1 MDAVSETDG
10 EEGDAWGWD
19 DHQGDGNAAPSAAD
33 AVEGLQEFQIFVT
46 PRCDVPFDLMQLDR
60 WREIESSLGIK
71 DSKGSPTKSRT
82 STTPKIPPE
91 LQGGADVTFAKCRDF
106 AGMVAGFVFKLGDQ
120 GLGYYN
126 DLIPP
131 QLSTVIRLSELI
143 PATGEVPSPTVVT
156 RPAKRARR
164 PRNKDGSRL
173 RRPTRRQCANT
184 WRGPHRHP
192 DATQFGEMAWK
203 RQGLCALDTVNPNC
217 WESLTT
223 KALPRSAAD
232 VLFTQESKLH
242 RDDSRCAAELAARSA
257 GWNPCLSMALATA
270 AEAASGGCGVLAR
283 RGVGIRESD
292 HSCKDGMQ
300 HRLCLAWVSGII
312 RGGIH
317 CLSIYLKSG
326 EGMSEANKAILEEA
340 AVLLGLLKGPWIV
353 AGDFNVNPEDL
364 AATRW
369 VDIVD
374 GVLFAPALPT
384 CTTATSSNKYDYFVV
399 HRSIAHAVVAVQ
411 RIEDGACKPHW
422 PARLLIKSN
431 ARRMAVRKLVRAKKV
446 PGTLPFGP
454 PPTPQDYSKVHSLV
468 AHQSMQQTSAAA
480 TEWYT
485 LARKEWSAIAG
496 EDLAYAPP
504 RFKWAEAAGSQLARP
519 WAGASATSVLWRSL
533 ARRAQEAGNIL
544 ARDPSALTA
553 LQSAELRRHPADA
566 ERAVTSLCNTQRP
579 LVKPLVVSWARS
591 LTCAITAQSVRW
603 ALSLAHLAETRAK
616 HLEQTVATCRK
627 REWQVKIGA
636 RTSEGGKAMPTKL
649 AHRWVKGLAGWMPSP
664 VGELALKDEDEEG
677 IIDDGVPLE
686 IELENASLIG
696 ATSCSGRGPLSD
708 QATVE
713 QQAND
718 WAEIWQEEA
727 SYCEPDFG
735 DLRGEQL
742 APLWPWAIIEA
753 VSTFPVGTG
762 LGADNVAPR
771 ALRRLSEAAIVALI
785 ALFLA
790 FEAAGSWAAA
800 LNLVLIVLLPKGEGA
815 FRTIGLFPT
824 PVRVWMRARTF
835 TAKAWEAANTIPGVF
850 GGCGMGAQRA
860 AWEEAMMAE
869 AAALQHLDL
878 LQMLYDLVKAFE
890 TVPHGILVE
899 CAKECGYNL
908 TILRLSL
915 AAYRLVR
922 SLGVEGV
929 FSRLIQATRGITA
942 GSVFATTELRVLLHK
957 MMLRIRAKWGDRLRS
972 KLYVD
977 DLSLSAV
984 GHGLPLALLQAEVSD
999 FVVWYFETILKM
1011 IVSVKKSVVLA
1022 NTLRLAK
1029 LAALQMK
1036 VKKLRPVKAAKLLG
1050 TGVVGGRR
1058 RTTKVLQGRLKA
1070 FKKYAHRFHRLRAA
1084 GTSTLG
1090 MVRAIGPPSVLYGVE
1105 TMGLA
1110 STALYNTRT
1119 AFAKAG
1125 APQAGGKNPDAVL
1138 YFLDGTTGTL
1148 DAAFE
1153 AHTAPVKHWAL
1164 AWWDNWFHKEILEM
1178 AFQGAALKL
1187 AVKEEDSWARVA
1199 GPVTALIVSLGRIGW
1214 VMPSAIEAID
1224 DLGYSWNFLLDS
1236 PARILC
1242 EVRASVRR
1250 WRFARLGKTQPALIP
1265 GNCDVGAPS
1274 CPQGTVVVE
1283 FASTLTSNLR
1293 SKKAVVE
1300 DVVWDSAAK
1309 AGMVSAASGGQW
1321 PQARK
1326 VKVARWNLTDN
1337 RCQLCLAA
1345 VGTEEH
1351 RFCCSATRPVGGWPA
1366 APKAAARCL
1375 GRLSSDRK
1383 RLLQTR
1389 GLLALRLP
1397 APPPHPGEWFRW
1409 ARAPPEDL
1417 PEEAVWYLDGS
1428 LVHGQ
1433 WRQFRATGFGIVV
1446 VVGLEVVAYG
1456 QGIPPHWCD
1465 TAAAAE
1471 AWALLTALSLVPF
1484 PPRMRTDCLVLI
1496 RVAQAG
1502 LLEAT
1507 KASRPLARIW
1517 GMIGTKL
1524 DGNIETLADDE
1535 LLAWMPAHQTL
1546 AAIGTRRLSNGKLLT
1561 AVDWRANRLVDV
1573 LAKQAAA
1580 TREAPRAVS
1589 LLLKSA
1595 QAAVRHASAL
1605 LGRVT
1610 VAANHHE
1617 VSTTQEDG
1625 TEKIVVKRDA
1635 QQPDA
1640 ATRARRSRKR
1650 AAPKPAAA
1658 PKAAAA
1664 PTAAAAAPA
1673 GATDDVAAL
1682 FKPPRP
1688 ITATAKAA
1696 RWLRRRRHQDDRAAT
1711 DRRVQEIGAAA
1722 VVTPGLPTGAE
1733 KIAEVKRRVRARLE

>member
-1 MDAVSETDG
+1 
-10 EEGDAWGWD
+10 
-19 DHQGDGNAAPSAAD
+19 
-33 AVEGLQEFQIFVT
+33 
-46 PRCDVPFDLMQLDR
+46 
-60 WREIESSLGIK
+60 
-71 DSKGSPTKSRT
+71 
-82 STTPKIPPE
+82 
-91 LQGGADVTFAKCRDF
+91 
-106 AGMVAGFVFKLGDQ
+106 
-120 GLGYYN
+120 
-126 DLIPP
+126 
-131 QLSTVIRLSELI
+131 
-143 PATGEVPSPTVVT
+143 
-156 RPAKRARR
+156 
-164 PRNKDGSRL
+164 
-173 RRPTRRQCANT
+173 
-184 WRGPHRHP
+184 
-192 DATQFGEMAWK
+192 
-203 RQGLCALDTVNPNC
+203 
-217 WESLTT
+217 
-223 KALPRSAAD
+223 
-232 VLFTQESKLH
+232 
-242 RDDSRCAAELAARSA
+242 
-257 GWNPCLSMALATA
+257 
-270 AEAASGGCGVLAR
+270 
-283 RGVGIRESD
+283 
-292 HSCKDGMQ
+292 
-300 HRLCLAWVSGII
+300 
-312 RGGIH
+312 
-317 CLSIYLKSG
+317 
-326 EGMSEANKAILEEA
+326 MSEANKAILEEA

-374 GVLFAPALPT
+374 GVVFAPALPT
-384 CTTATSSNKYDYFVV
+384 CTTATSSNRYDCFVV

-411 RIEDGACKPHW
+411 RVEDGACKPHW

-454 PPTPQDYSKVHSLV
+454 PCAPQDYSKVHCLV
-468 AHQSMQQTSAAA
+468 AHQSLQQTSAAA

-485 LARKEWSAIAG
+485 LARKEWSSIAG
-496 EDLAYAPP
+496 EDLAYALP
-504 RFKWAEAAGSQLARP
+504 RFKWAVAAGSQLARP

-544 ARDPSALTA
+544 ARGPSALTA

-579 LVKPLVVSWARS
+579 LVKPLVASWARS
-591 LTCAITAQSVRW
+591 LMGAITAQSVRW
-603 ALSLAHLAETRAK
+603 ALSLAQLAETRARQ
-616 HLEQTVATCRK
+616 LEQTVASCRK

-664 VGELALKDEDEEG
+664 VGELALEDEDDEG

-686 IELENASLIG
+686 VQLENASLIG
-696 ATSCSGRGPLSD
+696 TTSCSGRGPLSD

-735 DLRGEQL
+735 DLAGEQL

-771 ALRRLSEAAIVALI
+771 ALRRLSEAAIEALI

-815 FRTIGLFPT
+815 FRTIGLFPM
-824 PVRVWMRARTF
+824 PVRVWMRARAF
-835 TAKAWEAANTIPGVF
+835 TAKAWEATNTIPGVF

-890 TVPHGILVE
+890 TVPHDILVE
-899 CAKECGYNL
+899 CARECGYNL

-929 FSRLIQATRGITA
+929 FSRLIQASRGITA
-942 GSVFATTELRVLLHK
+942 GSGFATTELRVLLHK
-957 MMLRIRAKWGDRLRS
+957 MMLQIRAKWGDRLRS

-984 GHGLPLALLQAEVSD
+984 GHGLPLAMLQAEVSD
-999 FVVWYFETILKM
+999 FVVWYFETVLKM
-1011 IVSVKKSVVLA
+1011 IVSAKKSVVLSSR
-1022 NTLRLAK
+1022 LRLAK
-1029 LAALQMK
+1029 LAALKMK
-1036 VKKLRPVKAAKLLG
+1036 VKKLRPVRAAKLLG

-1058 RTTKVLQGRLKA
+1058 RTTKVFQGRFKA
-1070 FKKYAHRFHRLRAA
+1070 FKKYAHRFHRLRAS
-1084 GTSTLG
+1084 GTSTVG

-1110 STALYNTRT
+1110 STALYNTRR

-1125 APQAGGKNPDAVL
+1125 APQAGGKNPDAVFYL
-1138 YFLDGTTGTL
+1138 LDGTTGTL

-1164 AWWDNWFHKEILEM
+1164 SWWDNWFQKEILEM

-1187 AVKEEDSWARVA
+1187 AAKEEDSWARVA

-1214 VMPSAIEAID
+1214 VMPSASEAID
-1224 DLGYSWNFLLDS
+1224 DLGYSWSFLLDS

-1250 WRFARLGKTQPALIP
+1250 WRFARLGETHPALIP
-1265 GNCDVGAPS
+1265 ESCDVGAPS
-1274 CPQGTVVVE
+1274 CAQGTVVVD
-1283 FASTLTSNLR
+1283 FASTLASNLR
-1293 SKKAVVE
+1293 SKKAVV
-1300 DVVWDSAAK
+1300 DNVVWDCAAK

-1321 PQARK
+1321 TQARK
-1326 VKVARWNLTDN
+1326 VKVARWNLTDA

-1397 APPPHPGEWFRW
+1397 APPPHPGEWFMW
-1409 ARAPPEDL
+1409 ACAPPEDL
-1417 PEEAVWYLDGS
+1417 PDTAVWYLDGS
-1428 LVHGQ
+1428 LVHGH

-1456 QGIPPHWCD
+1456 QGVPPHWCD

-1471 AWALLTALSLVPF
+1471 AWALLTALSLAPF
-1484 PPRMRTDCLVLI
+1484 PPMMRTDCLVLI

-1507 KASRPLARIW
+1507 RASRPLARIW

-1524 DGNIETLADDE
+1524 DGNIQKLADDQ
-1535 LLAWMPAHQTL
+1535 LLTWMPAHQPL

-1561 AVDWRANRLVDV
+1561 AVDWRSNRLVDV

-1580 TREAPRAVS
+1580 TREAPRGVS

-1617 VSTTQEDG
+1617 ASTTQEDG
-1625 TEKIVVKRDA
+1625 TVKIVVKRDA

-1640 ATRARRSRKR
+1640 ATRARGSRKR
-1650 AAPKPAAA
+1650 AAATPAAA
-1658 PKAAAA
+1658 SQTSAGAPIAAAAA
-1664 PTAAAAAPA
+1664 PTAA
-1673 GATDDVAAL
+1673 TEDFAAL
-1682 FKPPRP
+1682 SEPKRP

-1696 RWLRRRRHQDDRAAT
+1696 RWRHRRRNQDDRAAM
-1711 DRRVQEIGAAA
+1711 DLRVQAIGAAA
-1722 VVTPGLPTGAE
+1722 AVTPGRLTGAE
-1733 KIAEVKRRVRARLE
+1733 RIAEVMRRVRARLE